1 MFKANK
7 KFSVTPAPKP
17 IKPKPPRK
25 ELKFAEGE

>member
-1 MFKANK
+1 MFKANE
-7 KFSVTPAPKP
+7 FSVTPAPKP